1 MMLTIND
8 ALPCSICGAKP
19 FFTGGDVQ
27 FHTAGR
33 IRCPNYK
40 SREILHGNLNSNR
53 NGLTMGFTNWC
64 YSFWTEEQTTENAIP
79 LLVKEWNYIQENHI
93 TNGNFYALL
102 DVRENL

>member
-1 MMLTIND
+1 
-8 ALPCSICGAKP
+8 
-19 FFTGGDVQ
+19 
-27 FHTAGR
+27 
-33 IRCPNYK
+33 
-40 SREILHGNLNSNR
+40 
-53 NGLTMGFTNWC
+53 MGFTNWC